1 MDYRILWIISILFSV
16 QICFGQNSHTISGI
30 VVSGADREPVMAM
43 VIIKEQEKTLGYA
56 EADAAGRFSVTFRSD
71 ADFVTL
77 QIRALGYA
85 SIEEKVSCFER
96 ERVYVLKEE
105 HESLRESV
113 IRSPRIESSGDTVKY
128 NVASFVSK
136 QDIAIEDVLKRMPGI
151 SVLESGKILYNGR
164 AVSLTIDGMDMLK
177 SRYALATRNIPHE
190 MIASVEIL
198 ENDQVIK
205 ALQDLVP
212 GDKTTLNLKLKSSAR
227 GVWVWPFGIE
237 SGWGYP
243 DHFLRDIQA
252 SPIYLGQRH
261 QHILTASHNNTG
273 KDLGET
279 MADMS
284 GGSSLSFTNIP
295 SGGPGQL
302 ASRRYTFNNDWA
314 VTSNNLF
321 KTSRERTIV
330 ANAGYL
336 HERRSRESSLITEWL
351 LPGDSTTLAQEQ
363 IGFDR
368 KREQLYGDF
377 SFTRNAPAVYLNGI
391 MKVSAEQDAK
401 TGRVNELAQSLS
413 ARQLKLDGN
422 FHAIRRSAET
432 SAYDLSTRLSALH
445 REESFIVKN
454 EPGQTRDQE
463 VLYDNIRFSLFASQ
477 YQEMHLK
484 GKWTFSPSAGI
495 SYGGDRLVSSLNLP
509 AYQPENGLTYDN
521 NLFLN
526 QFDARISAS
535 FRYRAQQ
542 TTLYIGLPAGYR
554 FRSLSDIN
562 QMTEHRLI
570 VEPSLQIHHRINAE
584 TAFEFR
590 YNLTHND
597 PAVTRLH
604 RGVLM
609 TTYRNYRFYTPDFT
623 SGRNHNFT
631 IQWDY
636 KDVLKMLFLTT
647 NIRYRLLQPR
657 ILYGQ
662 ELDGIIS
669 HSISTPTDKMGHSL
683 NGSFDLSKSFYRV
696 DASMKFGIM
705 AGISRQPV
713 FTQGVVSDMLSS
725 SIEPSVSFQISP
737 LKWLSLSE
745 SVRCSWV
752 QQRLAEASYSQHV
765 ITGQNKTDI
774 EFSFMENLSLVLNGD
789 VYYTTAYDNHFFILA
804 DASIH
809 YKIGKSRLSLRWSNI
824 FNTREYACI
833 ALTPE
838 SSTTTAYSIRPTEI
852 TIRWIFT
859 L

>member
-1 MDYRILWIISILFSV
+1 MRHVFLIIISILYSV
-16 QICFGQNSHTISGI
+16 HICFGQNTHTISGR
-30 VVSGADREPVMAM
+30 VVSSADNAPVLAI

-56 EADAAGRFSVTFRSD
+56 EADADGCFSVSYRSN

-77 QIRALGYA
+77 QIRALGYV
-85 SIEEKVSCFER
+85 SIERKITCSEE
-96 ERVYVLKEE
+96 EEIYVLKEA

-113 IRSPRIESSGDTVKY
+113 IQSPRIETTGDTVKY
-128 NVASFVSK
+128 NVASFVGK

-177 SRYALATRNIPHE
+177 NRYALATRNIPHE

-205 ALQDLVP
+205 ALKDLVP
-212 GDKTTLNLKLKSSAR
+212 GDKTTLNLKLKSSVR

-237 SGWGYP
+237 TGWGYP
-243 DHFLRDIQA
+243 DYFLRDYQA

-273 KDLGET
+273 KDIGET

-284 GGSSLSFTNIP
+284 GGASLSFTTIP

-302 ASRRYTFNNDWA
+302 ASHRYTFNNDWA

-321 KTSRERTIV
+321 KTHRERTIV

-336 HERRSRESSLITEWL
+336 REWRSRESSLITEWL

-368 KREQLYGDF
+368 TREQLYGDF
-377 SFTRNAPAVYLNGI
+377 SFTRNDNAVYLNGLL
-391 MKVSAEQDAK
+391 KVSAEQDTK
-401 TGRVNELAQSLS
+401 LGHVNALEQNLS
-413 ARQLKLDGN
+413 AHQLKMDGN
-422 FHAIRRSAET
+422 FHAIRRSAES
-432 SAYDLSTRLSALH
+432 SAYDLSTHLSASH
-445 REESFIVKN
+445 REELFIVSD
-454 EPGQTRDQE
+454 ETGETRDQQ
-463 VLYDNIRFSLFASQ
+463 VLYDNIRFSMFASQ
-477 YQEMHLK
+477 YQEIHLK

-495 SYGGDRLVSSLNLP
+495 SYGGDRLVSSLNLS
-509 AYQPENGLTYDN
+509 AFQANNGLIYDN

-526 QFDARISAS
+526 QFDAKIGAS

-554 FRSLSDIN
+554 FRSLSDIS

-584 TAFEFR
+584 AAFEFR

-597 PAVTRLH
+597 PTVTRLH

-631 IQWDY
+631 LQWDY
-636 KDVLKMLFLTT
+636 KDILKMLFLTT

-662 ELDGIIS
+662 ELEGIIS
-669 HSISTPTDKMGHSL
+669 HTISTPTDNMGHSL
-683 NGSFDLSKSFYRV
+683 NGSVDLSKSFYRV
-696 DASMKFGIM
+696 DASMKCGIM

-713 FTQGVVSDMLSS
+713 FTQGVVSDLLSNH
-725 SIEPSVSFQISP
+725 IEPSMSFKISP

-745 SVRCSWV
+745 SVRCRWA
-752 QQRLAEASYSQHV
+752 QQQLAGAGYSQRV
-765 ITGQNKTDI
+765 IIGQNNTDI

-789 VYYTTAYDNHFFILA
+789 VYYTTAYDNHFFMLA

-824 FNTREYACI
+824 FNTKEYAGI

-838 SSTTTAYSIRPTEI
+838 SSTITAYPIRPTEV
-852 TIRWIFT
+852 TLRWVLT